1 MQNLRL
7 PRPKRKTYFLL
18 TLDVHRRNL
27 NHPRITR
34 EHSMSRATD
43 TLRVVE
49 YWTDRDNHV
58 IFPVARSE
66 EVDRMTDEQLIAAY
80 GDPEAGA
87 VARIVR

>member
-1 MQNLRL
+1 
-7 PRPKRKTYFLL
+7 
-18 TLDVHRRNL
+18 
-27 NHPRITR
+27 
-34 EHSMSRATD
+34 MSRATD

-80 GDPEAGA
+80 GDREAGA